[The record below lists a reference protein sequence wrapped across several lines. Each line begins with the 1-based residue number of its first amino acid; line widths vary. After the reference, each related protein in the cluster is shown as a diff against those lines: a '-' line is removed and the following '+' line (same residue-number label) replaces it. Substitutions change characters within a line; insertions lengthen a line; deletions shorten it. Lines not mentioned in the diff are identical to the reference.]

1 VISTAPSATSS
12 ARPYAVAI
20 ARTIVGIAC
29 ARPRQNCRL
38 IGDAAAKTG
47 RAIRL
52 SWGFFPFSD
61 LPAAL
66 RMSGGATFRTMPL
79 RRFGRPRPS
88 ARNSSVPGPNPRVLA
103 CRYVRSSLRFFAWR
117 FAIVMEA
124 MARLESLRNR
134 VHHLS
139 LEASPAEPL
148 RHSPEVFCISL
159 AFQSCSVGSSPPGR
173 RGGLCIMARRP
184 APLMGFRPS
193 QLYSGRTVPTAFSAA
208 EAHMSL
214 KSNVISPD

>member
-1 VISTAPSATSS
+1 MLAP
-12 ARPYAVAI
+12 
-20 ARTIVGIAC
+20 ARTAAV
-29 ARPRQNCRL
+29 
-38 IGDAAAKTG
+38 IGDAAATTG
-47 RAIRL
+47 QAIRL

-61 LPAAL
+61 PPAAL
-66 RMSGGATFRTMPL
+66 RLSGGATFRTMPL

-88 ARNSSVPGPNPRVLA
+88 ARNSLVSGPNPRVLA
-103 CRYVRSSLRFFAWR
+103 CRCVRSSLRFFAWR

-148 RHSPEVFCISL
+148 RHSPEAFCISL

-193 QLYSGRTVPTAFSAA
+193 QLYSSRTVPPAFSAA
-208 EAHMSL
+208 EAHLSL
-214 KSNVISPD
+214 EPNSIGPD